1 MKSDKEFESYLHHAN
16 KSMYNKKMSINTDY
30 KSEKEGTKIEYID
43 LSKYRKW
50 KNVKLNE
57 IFF

>member
-43 LSKYRKW
+43 LSKYRK
-50 KNVKLNE
+50 
-57 IFF
+57 